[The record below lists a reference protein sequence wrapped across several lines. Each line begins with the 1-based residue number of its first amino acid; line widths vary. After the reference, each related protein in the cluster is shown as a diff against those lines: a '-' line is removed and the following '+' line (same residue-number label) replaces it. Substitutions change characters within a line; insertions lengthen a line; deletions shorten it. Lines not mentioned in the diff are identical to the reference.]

1 MKPVPVR
8 ALYDYVGQE
17 EDELTFKAG
26 ACVGGDGCACVGG
39 DGCACV
45 GGDGCACVGGRGC
58 VRRWGR
64 VCVHGGAC
72 VG

>member
-39 DGCACV
+39 RV
-45 GGDGCACVGGRGC
+45 C